1 VTQNRELGPAAGVDR
16 DELDTGIPQS
26 ARVYDFLLGGK
37 DNYEADRAVGA
48 ALVAQAPALP
58 VMVRAQR
65 ALLARLIR
73 YLVVEAGV
81 HQFLDIGT
89 GIPAADN
96 VHEVAQGLVPE
107 SRVVYVD
114 NDPIVL
120 AHARALMRSSAGGR
134 TAFIQADVR
143 EPETILADPRLDA
156 VLDTSA
162 PIALLLVGI
171 VHHLR
176 EDDRPYEVVRR
187 LVDWLPSGSHL
198 ALVTPS
204 ADFDPPLMASIAGTA
219 ERSGIPYVPRSRAET
234 DRFFDGLE
242 YVDPGLVP
250 ILAWRPEGR
259 VKDPDGVHGW
269 AGLARKP

>member
-259 VKDPDGVHGW
+259 VKDPDAVHGW

>member
-1 VTQNRELGPAAGVDR
+1 VTQNRELGPAAGVGR

-176 EDDRPYEVVRR
+176 EDDRPYEVVHR

-198 ALVTPS
+198 AVVTPS

-259 VKDPDGVHGW
+259 VKDPDAVHGW

>member
-1 VTQNRELGPAAGVDR
+1 VTQNRELGPAAGVGR

-259 VKDPDGVHGW
+259 VKDPDAVHGW

>member
-73 YLVVEAGV
+73 YLVVEAGI

-96 VHEVAQGLVPE
+96 VHEVAQGLAPD

-120 AHARALMRSSAGGR
+120 AHARALMRSSAGGQ
-134 TAFIQADVR
+134 TAFIQADIR
-143 EPETILADPRLDA
+143 DPEMILADPRLNA

-198 ALVTPS
+198 AVVTPS

-259 VKDPDGVHGW
+259 VKDPDAVHGW